1 MIPPGYGYQMPTAA
15 GGGGMIMPMQGWGV
29 PQQRYVRST
38 PAAQQSAKRIRKR
51 SEGQIHKCH
60 FIKLNASP
68 HRCKKMSILQCN
80 KLSHC

>member
-1 MIPPGYGYQMPTAA
+1 MLPPGYGYQMPTAA

-51 SEGQIHKCH
+51 SEGKIQYTSVI
-60 FIKLNASP
+60 S
-68 HRCKKMSILQCN
+68 
-80 KLSHC
+80 LS